1 MYRMMILRSLQ
12 VKRYGSSY
20 FSSCGSSCRVGKRFL
35 SSTIDDGMNKVRINK
50 VLANRNVCSRREA
63 DDWIKKGWVFV
74 NSVKAE
80 MGMKVNED
88 DNIELH
94 VSARKNMDEKLNI
107 LLHKPYS
114 FISQSTERNSSRR
127 RRFAK
132 DLLSFRN
139 QDRKCSSYRK
149 IKHQPYKMRKLA
161 CAGRLDAE
169 SAGLLI
175 FTQNGKLAKS
185 IISSREKEKEYI
197 VTVTPKSFEMQD
209 DLYIDHRIELL
220 MNMSDLD
227 GKPIMP
233 IEVNRIEPSRWRP
246 EPRLDLWPESHRN
259 YNEEDSHRYD
269 QLRMILREGKYHQIR
284 RMCDKVGL
292 NVLALVRIRIGNLE
306 LGKLRSG
313 FWRTFDES
321 EL

>member
-1 MYRMMILRSLQ
+1 MILRSLP
-12 VKRYGSSY
+12 VKRYRSY
-20 FSSCGSSCRVGKRFL
+20 FSSSSSSSSNRVKRFL
-35 SSTIDDGMNKVRINK
+35 SSKIDDVSKVRINK
-50 VLANRNVCSRREA
+50 ALANKNVCSRREA
-63 DDWIKKGWVFV
+63 DNYIKKGWVFV
-74 NSVKAE
+74 NGVKAE
-80 MGMKVNED
+80 MGMKVNQD
-88 DNIELH
+88 DKIELH
-94 VSARKNMDEKLNI
+94 VSARKNINEKLNI

-139 QDRKCSSYRK
+139 QDRKCPLYRK

-161 CAGRLDAE
+161 CAGRLDAD
-169 SAGLLI
+169 SSGLLI
-175 FTQNGKLAKS
+175 FTQNGTLAKS

-233 IEVNRIEPSRWRP
+233 IQVNRIDPSRWRP
-246 EPRLDLWPESHRN
+246 EPRLDLWPKSHKN
-259 YNEEDSHRYD
+259 YNEEESHRYD

-292 NVLALVRIRIGNLE
+292 NVLSLVRIRIGNLE
-306 LGKLRSG
+306 LGNLRSG
-313 FWRTFDES
+313 FWRTFDDS